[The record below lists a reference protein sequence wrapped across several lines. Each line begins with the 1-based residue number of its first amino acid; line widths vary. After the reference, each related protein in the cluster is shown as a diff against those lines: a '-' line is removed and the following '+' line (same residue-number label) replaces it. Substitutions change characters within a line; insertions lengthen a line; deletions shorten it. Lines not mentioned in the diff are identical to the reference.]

1 MANNREET
9 ERRFAVI
16 GEVRRLLT
24 TVEFELMEDKPDE
37 RKVSAFAGLAV
48 RHMVKEF
55 YGEEES

>member
-24 TVEFELMEDKPDE
+24 TVEFELMEAEPDE
-37 RKVSAFAGLAV
+37 TKVSAFSGLAV
-48 RHMVKEF
+48 RHMVNEFGPKE
-55 YGEEES
+55 